1 MAVCAS
7 FPSRIRKGAAYVL
20 LGLGLGLGAAFTS
33 LSTGCGPAA
42 EPPAA
47 PKPCDVQI
55 VTLRIYAAD
64 NINPNE
70 NRNPRPVVVRLY
82 QLKNEMRLQ
91 NATYDEVLLSDKEV
105 LADDIVKMDEV
116 SVFPN
121 DLVEVKFERVE
132 RGERARRRRALPQ
145 PQRAELEDVLRSSP

>member
-1 MAVCAS
+1 MAAEARHPHKFRRLVVLS
-7 FPSRIRKGAAYVL
+7 AAA
-20 LGLGLGLGAAFTS
+20 LGLGLTSGLLA
-33 LSTGCGPAA
+33 LGCGPGAP
-42 EPPAA
+42 PPAA

-70 NRNPRPVVVRLY
+70 NQNPRPVVVRLY
-82 QLKNEMRLQ
+82 QLKEEMRLQ

-105 LADDIVKMDEV
+105 LADDIVKVDEL

-121 DLVEVKFERVE
+121 DLVEVKFERAKEASTLGGV
-132 RGERARRRRALPQ
+132 ALFH
-145 PQRAELEDVLRSSP
+145 SPKGQS